1 MIVGLSEDAWLRVDP
16 PHPGGL
22 FKRGCLDGDDEYPGM
37 TIGEAAAKLG
47 VSRITVSRVVN
58 EHNPVTLNL
67 ALRMEAAGWSTA
79 DQWLKHQMA
88 YDLAQARKRLNQP
101 LASAPAVLRKKQL
114 LTESVAEAA

>member
-1 MIVGLSEDAWLRVDP
+1 MIVGLSEDAWLRADP

-101 LASAPAVLRKKQL
+101 PASAPAVLRKKQL
-114 LTESVAEAA
+114 LTESAAEAA